1 MDNRPIIVF
10 ITAPSIEI
18 GKDIATALVESKL
31 AACVNILGP
40 INSIYTWEG
49 KICDDEEVLLIAKS
63 RGELFESQLIPAIRA
78 IHPYQIPE
86 IIALPV
92 AMGLPSYLDWVLH
105 ETGIGPTELPGG

>member
-1 MDNRPIIVF
+1 MDNQPIIVL
-10 ITAPSIEI
+10 ITAPSKEI
-18 GKDIATALVESKL
+18 GKEIASTLVEGKF

-63 RGELFESQLIPAIRA
+63 RSSLFESQLIPAVKA
-78 IHPYQIPE
+78 VHPYEIPE

-92 AMGLPSYLDWVLH
+92 VMGLPSYLDWVLR
-105 ETGIGPTELPGG
+105 ETGNNSAG